1 MKKWIKITLI
11 AAAVL
16 AVLIVIAA
24 IAVSPVAK
32 NYIEKHD
39 RELIGRSIRMERL
52 RMNIFTGRLRIEGLR
67 IGGSE
72 DSTTFFRLDSFEMRM
87 RLWPLLGN
95 RVLVKKISFAG
106 PDVKIYQRGNAFSFD
121 DITARFAGDT
131 TAAATPE
138 KPSKPWEIGIYDI
151 SIRNGRVFYKD
162 LALDAEWGMNDINL
176 HIPGVYF
183 SGEKTDVGAVLNFA
197 EGGSLSTDVGYNI
210 ESSEFDIGIRLQDFA
225 LAGTLPYFRQ
235 SLDVTAVDG
244 RLSADIRLRGNTE
257 HLLSLTTE
265 GTASLAGFALRDRQ
279 QRPVA
284 GVDTLGVKLAEG
296 DLGKMRFVFD
306 RIYVSGLS
314 ALFEMTPEGNNLAA
328 LMKSPAAETASPT
341 AVSVSAAA
349 NPAPEAA
356 PAPTAEIT
364 TSAVPAPAAEITASD
379 AAGSATPSPTLR
391 IADLEISNGR
401 VSVRDLTMHRP
412 FEYTV
417 SEIRMRSR
425 DVDPSKRNSMT
436 VDARMQKT
444 SSAKLRWEG
453 TLEDMDNQNIT
464 LWLTNL
470 DLRDFGP
477 YCEHY
482 TAYPLTKGNLTFRSQ
497 NVIRDRYLDGTNHL
511 DMFEPKVDKKR
522 REIKAEMNIPLKL
535 GLYVLKD
542 KKGHVKMDL
551 PVRGS
556 LDSPEFSY
564 RKIVLKAIGNVLLK
578 VVTAPFSFLSGNKE
592 NIEYINIDPLQ
603 YVFTSEQYASLDKIA
618 QALQD
623 KPEMHIVLTQ
633 RVNMRRALPRQAA
646 GALRMAY
653 AEHLKSADTTGRQ
666 PMSMLEYEKIQQT
679 DIRTPAIMAFADSL
693 LAQRGISPQGLSAD
707 DKALALY
714 RGPHDGRTQQGVGR
728 VHAVHARRDGSSV
741 PGADDGFAGAAQL
754 HGPRP
759 LHDRPRSGRRN
770 RGGRSGGRQCGSRSW
785 YRCGG
790 GGRDRCRD
798 KYGIGYRDECRNACR
813 NRYRVGCRGGYRTE
827 YGIGYRDGDKCRIR
841 MQDIAGDVQADTT
854 LGRIRPGREAA
865 GTGKATDTAAG
876 TNPITAARDG
886 VFGKKPRKQ
895 PVRQAKQIRLRPE
908 PMRIFRPNRERKR
921 DPGR

>member
-11 AAAVL
+11 AAAVA

-131 TAAATPE
+131 TAVAATPE

-341 AVSVSAAA
+341 AVSASAAA

-356 PAPTAEIT
+356 PAPATEIT
-364 TSAVPAPAAEITASD
+364 TSAVPAPTAANPAPAAEITASD

-401 VSVRDLTMHRP
+401 VTVRDLTMHRP

-425 DVDPSKRNSMT
+425 DFDPSKRNSMT

-444 SSAKLRWEG
+444 GSAKLRWEG

-666 PMSMLEYEKIQQT
+666 PMSMSMSMLEYEKIQQT

-707 DKALALY
+707 AKALTLY
-714 RGPHDGRTQQGVGR
+714 REK
-728 VHAVHARRDGSSV
+728 A
-741 PGADDGFAGAAQL
+741 AAQL
-754 HGPRP
+754 TRMMAARNKALTEYMQSTHGATAPAFRVQTMDSLALP
-759 LHDRPRSGRRN
+759 D
-770 RGGRSGGRQCGSRSW
+770 
-785 YRCGG
+785 YA
-790 GGRDRCRD
+790 GRDRYTIALEVD
-798 KYGIGYRDECRNACR
+798 GETVEVEADDEAPQGEAYDDNTGTGTDADMTPE
-813 NRYRVGCRGGYRTE
+813 GARTDST
-827 YGIGYRDGDKCRIR
+827 GSGTDAP
-841 MQDIAGDVQADTT
+841 AG
-854 LGRIRPGREAA
+854 EAA
-865 GTGKATDTAAG
+865 GTRKAADATTTPASAPAAAERDSSDEKAVERDAAG
-876 TNPITAARDG
+876 SATEAATIPAGDG
-886 VFGKKPRKQ
+886 ANIPT
-895 PVRQAKQIRLRPE
+895 E
-908 PMRIFRPNRERKR
+908 
-921 DPGR
+921 

>member
-16 AVLIVIAA
+16 AALIVIAA

-121 DITARFAGDT
+121 DITARFASDT

-183 SGEKTDVGAVLNFA
+183 SGEKTDVGAVLNSA

-328 LMKSPAAETASPT
+328 LMKSPAAE
-341 AVSVSAAA
+341 
-349 NPAPEAA
+349 
-356 PAPTAEIT
+356 
-364 TSAVPAPAAEITASD
+364 ITASD

-401 VSVRDLTMHRP
+401 VTVRDLTMHRP

-425 DVDPSKRNSMT
+425 DFDPSKRNSMT

-444 SSAKLRWEG
+444 GSAKLRWEG

-693 LAQRGISPQGLSAD
+693 LTRQGISPQGLSAD

-714 RGPHDGRTQQGVGR
+714 REKAAGQLARMMAARNKALAEYMQSTHGATAPAFR
-728 VHAVHARRDGSSV
+728 VQTMDSLAL
-741 PGADDGFAGAAQL
+741 P
-754 HGPRP
+754 
-759 LHDRPRSGRRN
+759 N
-770 RGGRSGGRQCGSRSW
+770 
-785 YRCGG
+785 YT
-790 GGRDRCRD
+790 GRDRYTIALEVD
-798 KYGIGYRDECRNACR
+798 GETVEVEAEDDNA
-813 NRYRVGCRGGYRTE
+813 GAGAET
-827 YGIGYRDGDKCRIR
+827 DMSPGDI
-841 MQDIAGDVQADTT
+841 QADSTG
-854 LGRIRPGREAA
+854 LSAGVPAEEAMVIGGA
-865 GTGKATDTAAG
+865 VATSAPAVMETESSG
-876 TNPITAARDG
+876 
-886 VFGKKPRKQ
+886 
-895 PVRQAKQIRLRPE
+895 E
-908 PMRIFRPNRERKR
+908 
-921 DPGR
+921 

>member
-16 AVLIVIAA
+16 AALIVIAA

-121 DITARFAGDT
+121 DITARFASDT

-279 QRPVA
+279 QQPVA

-328 LMKSPAAETASPT
+328 LMKSPAAE
-341 AVSVSAAA
+341 
-349 NPAPEAA
+349 
-356 PAPTAEIT
+356 
-364 TSAVPAPAAEITASD
+364 ITASD

-401 VSVRDLTMHRP
+401 VTVRDLTMHRP

-425 DVDPSKRNSMT
+425 DFDPSKRNSMT

-444 SSAKLRWEG
+444 GSAKLRWEG

-693 LAQRGISPQGLSAD
+693 LTRQGISPQGLSAD

-714 RGPHDGRTQQGVGR
+714 REKAAGQLARMMAARNKALAEYMQSTHGATAPAFR
-728 VHAVHARRDGSSV
+728 VQTMDSLAL
-741 PGADDGFAGAAQL
+741 P
-754 HGPRP
+754 
-759 LHDRPRSGRRN
+759 N
-770 RGGRSGGRQCGSRSW
+770 
-785 YRCGG
+785 YT
-790 GGRDRCRD
+790 GRDRYTIALEVD
-798 KYGIGYRDECRNACR
+798 GETVEVEAEDDNA
-813 NRYRVGCRGGYRTE
+813 GAGAET
-827 YGIGYRDGDKCRIR
+827 DMSPGDI
-841 MQDIAGDVQADTT
+841 QADSTG
-854 LGRIRPGREAA
+854 LSAGVPAEEAMVIGGA
-865 GTGKATDTAAG
+865 VATSAPAVMETESSG
-876 TNPITAARDG
+876 
-886 VFGKKPRKQ
+886 
-895 PVRQAKQIRLRPE
+895 E
-908 PMRIFRPNRERKR
+908 
-921 DPGR
+921 

>member
-131 TAAATPE
+131 TAVAATPE

-162 LALDAEWGMNDINL
+162 LALNAEWGMNDINL

-328 LMKSPAAETASPT
+328 LMKSPAAE
-341 AVSVSAAA
+341 
-349 NPAPEAA
+349 
-356 PAPTAEIT
+356 
-364 TSAVPAPAAEITASD
+364 ITASD
-379 AAGSATPSPTLR
+379 TAGSATPSPTLR
-391 IADLEISNGR
+391 IADLEITNGR
-401 VSVRDLTMHRP
+401 VTVRDLTMHRP

-425 DVDPSKRNSMT
+425 DFDPSKRNSMT

-444 SSAKLRWEG
+444 GSAKLRWEG

-693 LAQRGISPQGLSAD
+693 LTRQGISPQGLSAD

-714 RGPHDGRTQQGVGR
+714 REKAAGQLARMMAARNKALAEYMQSTHGATAPAFR
-728 VHAVHARRDGSSV
+728 VQTMDSLAL
-741 PGADDGFAGAAQL
+741 P
-754 HGPRP
+754 
-759 LHDRPRSGRRN
+759 N
-770 RGGRSGGRQCGSRSW
+770 
-785 YRCGG
+785 YT
-790 GGRDRCRD
+790 GRDRYTIALEVD
-798 KYGIGYRDECRNACR
+798 GETVEVEAEDDNA
-813 NRYRVGCRGGYRTE
+813 G
-827 YGIGYRDGDKCRIR
+827 
-841 MQDIAGDVQADTT
+841 AG
-854 LGRIRPGREAA
+854 A
-865 GTGKATDTAAG
+865 GTDTGAEAETDAG
-876 TNPITAARDG
+876 TNTESDTETNAETHAGTDT
-886 VFGKKPRKQ
+886 
-895 PVRQAKQIRLRPE
+895 E
-908 PMRIFRPNRERKR
+908 
-921 DPGR
+921 

>member
-16 AVLIVIAA
+16 TVLIVIAA

-131 TAAATPE
+131 TAVAATPE

-162 LALDAEWGMNDINL
+162 LALNAEWGMNDINL

-183 SGEKTDVGAVLNFA
+183 SGEKTDAGAVLNFA

-296 DLGKMRFVFD
+296 DLGKIRFVFD

-328 LMKSPAAETASPT
+328 LMKSPAAE
-341 AVSVSAAA
+341 
-349 NPAPEAA
+349 
-356 PAPTAEIT
+356 
-364 TSAVPAPAAEITASD
+364 ITASD

-401 VSVRDLTMHRP
+401 VTVRDLTMHRP

-425 DVDPSKRNSMT
+425 DFDPSKRNSMT

-444 SSAKLRWEG
+444 GSAKLRWEG

-693 LAQRGISPQGLSAD
+693 LTRQGISPQGLSAD

-714 RGPHDGRTQQGVGR
+714 REKAAGQLARMMAARNKALAEYMQSTHGATAPAFR
-728 VHAVHARRDGSSV
+728 VQTMDSLAL
-741 PGADDGFAGAAQL
+741 P
-754 HGPRP
+754 
-759 LHDRPRSGRRN
+759 N
-770 RGGRSGGRQCGSRSW
+770 
-785 YRCGG
+785 YT
-790 GGRDRCRD
+790 GRDRYTIALEVD
-798 KYGIGYRDECRNACR
+798 GETVEVEAEDDNA
-813 NRYRVGCRGGYRTE
+813 GAGAET
-827 YGIGYRDGDKCRIR
+827 DMSPGDI
-841 MQDIAGDVQADTT
+841 QADSTG
-854 LGRIRPGREAA
+854 LSAGVPAEEAMVIGGA
-865 GTGKATDTAAG
+865 VATSAPAVMETESSG
-876 TNPITAARDG
+876 
-886 VFGKKPRKQ
+886 
-895 PVRQAKQIRLRPE
+895 E
-908 PMRIFRPNRERKR
+908 
-921 DPGR
+921 

>member
-121 DITARFAGDT
+121 DITARFASDT

-328 LMKSPAAETASPT
+328 LMKSPAAE
-341 AVSVSAAA
+341 
-349 NPAPEAA
+349 
-356 PAPTAEIT
+356 
-364 TSAVPAPAAEITASD
+364 ITASD
-379 AAGSATPSPTLR
+379 TAGSATPSPTLR
-391 IADLEISNGR
+391 IADLEITNGR
-401 VSVRDLTMHRP
+401 VTVRDLTMHRP

-425 DVDPSKRNSMT
+425 DFDPSKRNSMT

-444 SSAKLRWEG
+444 GSAKLRWEG

-693 LAQRGISPQGLSAD
+693 LTRQGISPQGLSAD

-714 RGPHDGRTQQGVGR
+714 REKAAGQLARMMAARNKALAEYMQSTHGATAPAFR
-728 VHAVHARRDGSSV
+728 VQTMDSLAL
-741 PGADDGFAGAAQL
+741 P
-754 HGPRP
+754 
-759 LHDRPRSGRRN
+759 N
-770 RGGRSGGRQCGSRSW
+770 
-785 YRCGG
+785 YT
-790 GGRDRCRD
+790 GRDRYTIALEVD
-798 KYGIGYRDECRNACR
+798 GETVEVEAEDDNA
-813 NRYRVGCRGGYRTE
+813 G
-827 YGIGYRDGDKCRIR
+827 
-841 MQDIAGDVQADTT
+841 AG
-854 LGRIRPGREAA
+854 A
-865 GTGKATDTAAG
+865 GTDTGAEAETDAG
-876 TNPITAARDG
+876 TNTESDTETNAETHAGTDT
-886 VFGKKPRKQ
+886 
-895 PVRQAKQIRLRPE
+895 E
-908 PMRIFRPNRERKR
+908 
-921 DPGR
+921 

>member
-16 AVLIVIAA
+16 AALIVIAA

-121 DITARFAGDT
+121 DITARFASDT

-328 LMKSPAAETASPT
+328 LMKSPAAE
-341 AVSVSAAA
+341 
-349 NPAPEAA
+349 
-356 PAPTAEIT
+356 
-364 TSAVPAPAAEITASD
+364 ITASD

-401 VSVRDLTMHRP
+401 VTVRDLTMHRP

-425 DVDPSKRNSMT
+425 DFDPSKRNSMT

-444 SSAKLRWEG
+444 GSAKLRWEG

-714 RGPHDGRTQQGVGR
+714 REKAAGQLARMMAARNKALAEYMQSTHGATAPAFR
-728 VHAVHARRDGSSV
+728 VQTMDSLAL
-741 PGADDGFAGAAQL
+741 P
-754 HGPRP
+754 
-759 LHDRPRSGRRN
+759 N
-770 RGGRSGGRQCGSRSW
+770 
-785 YRCGG
+785 YT
-790 GGRDRCRD
+790 GRDRYTIALEVD
-798 KYGIGYRDECRNACR
+798 GETVEVEAEDDNA
-813 NRYRVGCRGGYRTE
+813 GAGAET
-827 YGIGYRDGDKCRIR
+827 DMSPGDI
-841 MQDIAGDVQADTT
+841 QADSTG
-854 LGRIRPGREAA
+854 LSAGVPAEEAMVIGGA
-865 GTGKATDTAAG
+865 VATSAPAVMETESSG
-876 TNPITAARDG
+876 
-886 VFGKKPRKQ
+886 
-895 PVRQAKQIRLRPE
+895 E
-908 PMRIFRPNRERKR
+908 
-921 DPGR
+921 

>member
-328 LMKSPAAETASPT
+328 LMKSPAAE
-341 AVSVSAAA
+341 
-349 NPAPEAA
+349 
-356 PAPTAEIT
+356 
-364 TSAVPAPAAEITASD
+364 ITASD

-401 VSVRDLTMHRP
+401 VTVRDLTMHRP

-425 DVDPSKRNSMT
+425 DFDPSKRNSMT

-444 SSAKLRWEG
+444 GSAKLRWEG

-693 LAQRGISPQGLSAD
+693 LTRQGISPQGLSAD

-714 RGPHDGRTQQGVGR
+714 REKAAGQLARMMAARNKALAEYMQSTHGATAPAFR
-728 VHAVHARRDGSSV
+728 VQTMDSLAL
-741 PGADDGFAGAAQL
+741 P
-754 HGPRP
+754 
-759 LHDRPRSGRRN
+759 N
-770 RGGRSGGRQCGSRSW
+770 
-785 YRCGG
+785 YT
-790 GGRDRCRD
+790 GRDRYTIALEVD
-798 KYGIGYRDECRNACR
+798 GETVEVEAEDDNA
-813 NRYRVGCRGGYRTE
+813 GAGAET
-827 YGIGYRDGDKCRIR
+827 DMSPGDI
-841 MQDIAGDVQADTT
+841 QADSTG
-854 LGRIRPGREAA
+854 LSAGVPAEEAMVIGGA
-865 GTGKATDTAAG
+865 VATSAPAVMETESSG
-876 TNPITAARDG
+876 
-886 VFGKKPRKQ
+886 
-895 PVRQAKQIRLRPE
+895 E
-908 PMRIFRPNRERKR
+908 
-921 DPGR
+921 

>member
-131 TAAATPE
+131 TAVAATPE

-328 LMKSPAAETASPT
+328 LMKSPAAE
-341 AVSVSAAA
+341 
-349 NPAPEAA
+349 
-356 PAPTAEIT
+356 
-364 TSAVPAPAAEITASD
+364 ITASD

-391 IADLEISNGR
+391 IADLEITNGR
-401 VSVRDLTMHRP
+401 VTVRDLTMHRP

-425 DVDPSKRNSMT
+425 DFDPSKRNSMT

-444 SSAKLRWEG
+444 GSAKLRWEG

-693 LAQRGISPQGLSAD
+693 LTRQGISPQGLSAD
-707 DKALALY
+707 DKALAEY
-714 RGPHDGRTQQGVGR
+714 MQSTHGATAPAFR
-728 VHAVHARRDGSSV
+728 VQTMDSLALPNYA
-741 PGADDGFAGAAQL
+741 
-754 HGPRP
+754 
-759 LHDRPRSGRRN
+759 
-770 RGGRSGGRQCGSRSW
+770 
-785 YRCGG
+785 
-790 GGRDRCRD
+790 GRDRYTIALEVD
-798 KYGIGYRDECRNACR
+798 GETVEVEAEDDNA
-813 NRYRVGCRGGYRTE
+813 G
-827 YGIGYRDGDKCRIR
+827 
-841 MQDIAGDVQADTT
+841 AG
-854 LGRIRPGREAA
+854 A
-865 GTGKATDTAAG
+865 GTDAGTEAETDAG
-876 TNPITAARDG
+876 TNTESDTETNAETHAGTDT
-886 VFGKKPRKQ
+886 
-895 PVRQAKQIRLRPE
+895 E
-908 PMRIFRPNRERKR
+908 
-921 DPGR
+921 

>member
-151 SIRNGRVFYKD
+151 TIRNGRVFYKD

-314 ALFEMTPEGNNLAA
+314 ALFEMTPEGNSLAA
-328 LMKSPAAETASPT
+328 LMKSPATEAASPA
-341 AVSVSAAA
+341 AVSVSAAT

-356 PAPTAEIT
+356 PAPAAEIT
-364 TSAVPAPAAEITASD
+364 TSDTA
-379 AAGSATPSPTLR
+379 GNATPSPTLR
-391 IADLEISNGR
+391 IADLEIAKGR
-401 VSVRDLTMHRP
+401 VTVRDLTMHRP

-425 DVDPSKRNSMT
+425 DFDPSKRNSMT

-444 SSAKLRWEG
+444 GSAKLRWEG
-453 TLEDMDNQNIT
+453 TLDDMNNQNIT

-522 REIKAEMNIPLKL
+522 KEIKAEMNIPLKL

-592 NIEYINIDPLQ
+592 NLEYINIDPLQ

-623 KPEMHIVLTQ
+623 KPDMHIVLTQ

-693 LAQRGISPQGLSAD
+693 LVQRGISPQGLSAD

-714 RGPHDGRTQQGVGR
+714 REKAAGQLARMMAARNKALAEYMQSTHGATAPAFR
-728 VHAVHARRDGSSV
+728 VQTMDSLAL
-741 PGADDGFAGAAQL
+741 P
-754 HGPRP
+754 
-759 LHDRPRSGRRN
+759 N
-770 RGGRSGGRQCGSRSW
+770 
-785 YRCGG
+785 YT
-790 GGRDRCRD
+790 GRDRYTIALEVD
-798 KYGIGYRDECRNACR
+798 GETVEVEAEDDNA
-813 NRYRVGCRGGYRTE
+813 G
-827 YGIGYRDGDKCRIR
+827 
-841 MQDIAGDVQADTT
+841 AG
-854 LGRIRPGREAA
+854 A
-865 GTGKATDTAAG
+865 GTDAGTEAETDARTNTESDTETNAETHAGTDT
-876 TNPITAARDG
+876 
-886 VFGKKPRKQ
+886 
-895 PVRQAKQIRLRPE
+895 E
-908 PMRIFRPNRERKR
+908 
-921 DPGR
+921 

>member
-16 AVLIVIAA
+16 AALIVIAA

-131 TAAATPE
+131 TAVAATPE

-328 LMKSPAAETASPT
+328 LMKSPAAE
-341 AVSVSAAA
+341 
-349 NPAPEAA
+349 
-356 PAPTAEIT
+356 
-364 TSAVPAPAAEITASD
+364 ITASD

-391 IADLEISNGR
+391 IADLEITNGR
-401 VSVRDLTMHRP
+401 VTVRDLTMHRP

-425 DVDPSKRNSMT
+425 DFDPSKRNSMT

-444 SSAKLRWEG
+444 GSAKLRWEG

-714 RGPHDGRTQQGVGR
+714 REKAAGQLARMMAARNKALAEYMQSTHGATAPAFR
-728 VHAVHARRDGSSV
+728 VQTMDSLALPNYA
-741 PGADDGFAGAAQL
+741 
-754 HGPRP
+754 
-759 LHDRPRSGRRN
+759 
-770 RGGRSGGRQCGSRSW
+770 
-785 YRCGG
+785 
-790 GGRDRCRD
+790 GRDRYTIALEVD
-798 KYGIGYRDECRNACR
+798 GETVEVEAEDDNA
-813 NRYRVGCRGGYRTE
+813 G
-827 YGIGYRDGDKCRIR
+827 
-841 MQDIAGDVQADTT
+841 AGADA
-854 LGRIRPGREAA
+854 GA
-865 GTGKATDTAAG
+865 GTDAGAEAETDAG
-876 TNPITAARDG
+876 TNTESDTETNAETHAGTDT
-886 VFGKKPRKQ
+886 
-895 PVRQAKQIRLRPE
+895 E
-908 PMRIFRPNRERKR
+908 
-921 DPGR
+921 

>member
-106 PDVKIYQRGNAFSFD
+106 PDVKIYQRGSAFSFD

-131 TAAATPE
+131 TAVAATPE
-138 KPSKPWEIGIYDI
+138 KPSKPWKIGIYDI

-162 LALDAEWGMNDINL
+162 LALDAEWGMNDLNL

-244 RLSADIRLRGNTE
+244 RLSADIRLRGNTQ

-314 ALFEMTPEGNNLAA
+314 ALFEMTPEGNSLAA
-328 LMKSPAAETASPT
+328 LMKSPATETASPT
-341 AVSVSAAA
+341 AVSVSAAT

-356 PAPTAEIT
+356 PAPAAEIT
-364 TSAVPAPAAEITASD
+364 TSDT
-379 AAGSATPSPTLR
+379 AGSATLSPTLR
-391 IADLEISNGR
+391 IADLEIAKGR
-401 VSVRDLTMHRP
+401 VTVRDLTMHRP

-425 DVDPSKRNSMT
+425 DFDPSKHNSMT

-444 SSAKLRWEG
+444 GSAKLRWEG
-453 TLEDMDNQNIT
+453 TLDDMNNQNIT

-497 NVIRDRYLDGTNHL
+497 NVIRNRYLDGTNHL

-522 REIKAEMNIPLKL
+522 KEIKAEMNIPLKL

-551 PVRGS
+551 PVKGS

-564 RKIVLKAIGNVLLK
+564 RRIVLKAIGNVLLK

-592 NIEYINIDPLQ
+592 NLEYINIDPLQ

-693 LAQRGISPQGLSAD
+693 LAQRGISPQGLSSD

-714 RGPHDGRTQQGVGR
+714 REKAAGQLARMMAARNKALTDYMQSTHGATAPAFRVQTMDSLALPNYAGRDRYTIALEVDGETVE
-728 VHAVHARRDGSSV
+728 VE
-741 PGADDGFAGAAQL
+741 ADDGNAGAGTDA
-754 HGPRP
+754 
-759 LHDRPRSGRRN
+759 
-770 RGGRSGGRQCGSRSW
+770 
-785 YRCGG
+785 GG
-790 GGRDRCRD
+790 GTD
-798 KYGIGYRDECRNACR
+798 
-813 NRYRVGCRGGYRTE
+813 
-827 YGIGYRDGDKCRIR
+827 
-841 MQDIAGDVQADTT
+841 
-854 LGRIRPGREAA
+854 A
-865 GTGKATDTAAG
+865 GTEAETDAG
-876 TNPITAARDG
+876 TNTESNTETNAGTHAGTDT
-886 VFGKKPRKQ
+886 
-895 PVRQAKQIRLRPE
+895 E
-908 PMRIFRPNRERKR
+908 
-921 DPGR
+921 

>member
-52 RMNIFTGRLRIEGLR
+52 RMNIFTGRLCIEGLR

-121 DITARFAGDT
+121 DITARFASDT
-131 TAAATPE
+131 TAVAATPE

-279 QRPVA
+279 QRPAA

-328 LMKSPAAETASPT
+328 LMKSPAAE
-341 AVSVSAAA
+341 
-349 NPAPEAA
+349 
-356 PAPTAEIT
+356 
-364 TSAVPAPAAEITASD
+364 ITASD

-401 VSVRDLTMHRP
+401 VTVRDLTMHRP

-425 DVDPSKRNSMT
+425 DFDPSKRNSMT

-444 SSAKLRWEG
+444 GSAKLRWEG

-693 LAQRGISPQGLSAD
+693 LTRQGISPQGLSAD

-714 RGPHDGRTQQGVGR
+714 REKAAGQLARMMAARNKALAEYMQSTHGATAPAFR
-728 VHAVHARRDGSSV
+728 VQTMDSLAL
-741 PGADDGFAGAAQL
+741 P
-754 HGPRP
+754 
-759 LHDRPRSGRRN
+759 N
-770 RGGRSGGRQCGSRSW
+770 
-785 YRCGG
+785 YT
-790 GGRDRCRD
+790 GRDRYTIALEVD
-798 KYGIGYRDECRNACR
+798 GETVEVEAEDDNA
-813 NRYRVGCRGGYRTE
+813 GAGAET
-827 YGIGYRDGDKCRIR
+827 DMSPGDI
-841 MQDIAGDVQADTT
+841 QADSTG
-854 LGRIRPGREAA
+854 LSAGVPAEEAMVIGGA
-865 GTGKATDTAAG
+865 VATSAPAVMETESSG
-876 TNPITAARDG
+876 
-886 VFGKKPRKQ
+886 
-895 PVRQAKQIRLRPE
+895 E
-908 PMRIFRPNRERKR
+908 
-921 DPGR
+921 

>member
-16 AVLIVIAA
+16 AALIVIAA

-121 DITARFAGDT
+121 YITARFAGDT
-131 TAAATPE
+131 TAVAATPE
-138 KPSKPWEIGIYDI
+138 KTSKPWEIGIYDI

-162 LALDAEWGMNDINL
+162 LALDAEWGMNDLNL

-244 RLSADIRLRGNTE
+244 RLSADSRLRGNTQ

-425 DVDPSKRNSMT
+425 DFDPSKRNSMT

-444 SSAKLRWEG
+444 GSAKLRWEG
-453 TLEDMDNQNIT
+453 
-464 LWLTNL
+464 
-470 DLRDFGP
+470 
-477 YCEHY
+477 
-482 TAYPLTKGNLTFRSQ
+482 RSKTWTT
-497 NVIRDRYLDGTNHL
+497 R
-511 DMFEPKVDKKR
+511 
-522 REIKAEMNIPLKL
+522 
-535 GLYVLKD
+535 
-542 KKGHVKMDL
+542 
-551 PVRGS
+551 
-556 LDSPEFSY
+556 
-564 RKIVLKAIGNVLLK
+564 
-578 VVTAPFSFLSGNKE
+578 
-592 NIEYINIDPLQ
+592 
-603 YVFTSEQYASLDKIA
+603 TS
-618 QALQD
+618 
-623 KPEMHIVLTQ
+623 
-633 RVNMRRALPRQAA
+633 
-646 GALRMAY
+646 
-653 AEHLKSADTTGRQ
+653 
-666 PMSMLEYEKIQQT
+666 
-679 DIRTPAIMAFADSL
+679 
-693 LAQRGISPQGLSAD
+693 
-707 DKALALY
+707 
-714 RGPHDGRTQQGVGR
+714 
-728 VHAVHARRDGSSV
+728 
-741 PGADDGFAGAAQL
+741 
-754 HGPRP
+754 
-759 LHDRPRSGRRN
+759 RSGSPTSTCAT
-770 RGGRSGGRQCGSRSW
+770 SGPTANTTRP
-785 YRCGG
+785 
-790 GGRDRCRD
+790 
-798 KYGIGYRDECRNACR
+798 
-813 NRYRVGCRGGYRTE
+813 
-827 YGIGYRDGDKCRIR
+827 IR
-841 MQDIAGDVQADTT
+841 
-854 LGRIRPGREAA
+854 
-865 GTGKATDTAAG
+865 
-876 TNPITAARDG
+876 
-886 VFGKKPRKQ
+886 
-895 PVRQAKQIRLRPE
+895 
-908 PMRIFRPNRERKR
+908 
-921 DPGR
+921 

>member
-16 AVLIVIAA
+16 AALIVIAA

-328 LMKSPAAETASPT
+328 LMKSPAAE
-341 AVSVSAAA
+341 
-349 NPAPEAA
+349 
-356 PAPTAEIT
+356 
-364 TSAVPAPAAEITASD
+364 ITASD

-391 IADLEISNGR
+391 IADLEITNGR
-401 VSVRDLTMHRP
+401 VTVRDLTMHRP

-425 DVDPSKRNSMT
+425 DFDPSKRNSMT

-444 SSAKLRWEG
+444 GSAKLRWEG

-693 LAQRGISPQGLSAD
+693 LTRQGISPQGLSAD

-714 RGPHDGRTQQGVGR
+714 REKAAGQLARMMAARNKALAEYMQSTHGATAPAFR
-728 VHAVHARRDGSSV
+728 VQTMDSLALPNYA
-741 PGADDGFAGAAQL
+741 
-754 HGPRP
+754 
-759 LHDRPRSGRRN
+759 
-770 RGGRSGGRQCGSRSW
+770 
-785 YRCGG
+785 
-790 GGRDRCRD
+790 GRDRYTIALEVD
-798 KYGIGYRDECRNACR
+798 GETVEVEAEDDNA
-813 NRYRVGCRGGYRTE
+813 G
-827 YGIGYRDGDKCRIR
+827 
-841 MQDIAGDVQADTT
+841 AG
-854 LGRIRPGREAA
+854 A
-865 GTGKATDTAAG
+865 GTDAGTEAETDAG
-876 TNPITAARDG
+876 TNTESDTETNAETHAGTDT
-886 VFGKKPRKQ
+886 
-895 PVRQAKQIRLRPE
+895 E
-908 PMRIFRPNRERKR
+908 
-921 DPGR
+921 

>member
-1 MKKWIKITLI
+1 MKRWIKITLI

-39 RELIGRSIRMERL
+39 RELLGRSIRMDRL

-67 IGGSE
+67 IGE
-72 DSTTFFRLDSFEMRM
+72 NADSATFFRLDSFDMRM

-95 RVLVKKISFAG
+95 RIVVKKISFAG
-106 PDVKIYQRGNAFSFD
+106 PDVKIYQRGSAFSFD
-121 DITARFAGDT
+121 DITAHFAGDT
-131 TAAATPE
+131 TAVAATPE
-138 KPSKPWEIGIYDI
+138 KPSKPWEVGIYDI

-284 GVDTLGVKLAEG
+284 GVDTLSVKLAEG

-314 ALFEMTPEGNNLAA
+314 ALFEMTPGGNSFAA
-328 LMKSPAAETASPT
+328 LMKSPSAAETASPT
-341 AVSVSAAA
+341 AS
-349 NPAPEAA
+349 
-356 PAPTAEIT
+356 
-364 TSAVPAPAAEITASD
+364 PAPAATNPVPAAGVSPAAD
-379 AAGSATPSPTLR
+379 AAGSTTPGPTLR
-391 IADLEISNGR
+391 IADLEIARGR
-401 VSVRDLTMHRP
+401 VTMRDLTMHRP

-417 SEIRMRSR
+417 SDIRMRSR
-425 DVDPSKRNSMT
+425 DFDPSKRNSMT
-436 VDARMQKT
+436 IDARMQKT
-444 SSAKLRWEG
+444 GSAKLRWEG
-453 TLEDMDNQNIT
+453 TLDDMNNQNIT

-497 NVIRDRYLDGTNHL
+497 NVIRNRYLDGTNHL

-522 REIKAEMNIPLKL
+522 KEIKAEMNIPLKL

-551 PVRGS
+551 PVKGS

-592 NIEYINIDPLQ
+592 NLEYINIDPLQ

-633 RVNMRRALPRQAA
+633 RINMRRALPRQAA

-707 DKALALY
+707 AKALALY
-714 RGPHDGRTQQGVGR
+714 REKAAGQLARMMAARNKALAEYMQSTHGATAPAFR
-728 VHAVHARRDGSSV
+728 VQTLDSLALPNYA
-741 PGADDGFAGAAQL
+741 
-754 HGPRP
+754 
-759 LHDRPRSGRRN
+759 
-770 RGGRSGGRQCGSRSW
+770 
-785 YRCGG
+785 
-790 GGRDRCRD
+790 GRDR
-798 KYGIGYRDECRNACR
+798 YTIALE
-813 NRYRVGCRGGYRTE
+813 V
-827 YGIGYRDGDKCRIR
+827 DGETVEVEADDDNTGAGTDAG
-841 MQDIAGDVQADTT
+841 MSPGDVQANSTG
-854 LGRIRPGREAA
+854 LGTGVPEGDAAETGKTADAAAVSAAASSGIPTGTDAEASGGEATVQTSDNTDAETSASEATQPAA
-865 GTGKATDTAAG
+865 GTADGSDT
-876 TNPITAARDG
+876 
-886 VFGKKPRKQ
+886 VQ
-895 PVRQAKQIRLRPE
+895 
-908 PMRIFRPNRERKR
+908 
-921 DPGR
+921 

>member
-1 MKKWIKITLI
+1 M
-11 AAAVL
+11 AV
-16 AVLIVIAA
+16 AGEPRA
-24 IAVSPVAK
+24 
-32 NYIEKHD
+32 
-39 RELIGRSIRMERL
+39 RE
-52 RMNIFTGRLRIEGLR
+52 
-67 IGGSE
+67 
-72 DSTTFFRLDSFEMRM
+72 
-87 RLWPLLGN
+87 
-95 RVLVKKISFAG
+95 KISFAG

-131 TAAATPE
+131 TAVAATPE

-328 LMKSPAAETASPT
+328 LMKSPAAE
-341 AVSVSAAA
+341 
-349 NPAPEAA
+349 
-356 PAPTAEIT
+356 
-364 TSAVPAPAAEITASD
+364 ITASD

-391 IADLEISNGR
+391 IADLEITNGR
-401 VSVRDLTMHRP
+401 VTVRDLTMHRP

-425 DVDPSKRNSMT
+425 DFDPSKRNSMT

-444 SSAKLRWEG
+444 GSAKLRWEG

-693 LAQRGISPQGLSAD
+693 LTRQGISPQGLSAD

-714 RGPHDGRTQQGVGR
+714 REKAAGQLARMMAARNKALAEYMQSTHGATAPAFR
-728 VHAVHARRDGSSV
+728 VQTMDSLALPNYA
-741 PGADDGFAGAAQL
+741 
-754 HGPRP
+754 
-759 LHDRPRSGRRN
+759 
-770 RGGRSGGRQCGSRSW
+770 
-785 YRCGG
+785 
-790 GGRDRCRD
+790 GRDRYTIALEVD
-798 KYGIGYRDECRNACR
+798 GETVEVEAEDDNA
-813 NRYRVGCRGGYRTE
+813 G
-827 YGIGYRDGDKCRIR
+827 
-841 MQDIAGDVQADTT
+841 AG
-854 LGRIRPGREAA
+854 A
-865 GTGKATDTAAG
+865 GTDAGTEAETDAG
-876 TNPITAARDG
+876 TNTESDTETNAETHAGTDT
-886 VFGKKPRKQ
+886 
-895 PVRQAKQIRLRPE
+895 E
-908 PMRIFRPNRERKR
+908 
-921 DPGR
+921 

>member
-131 TAAATPE
+131 TAVAATPE

-162 LALDAEWGMNDINL
+162 LALDAEWGMNDLNL

-244 RLSADIRLRGNTE
+244 RLSADIRLRGNTQ

-314 ALFEMTPEGNNLAA
+314 ALFEMTPEGNSLAA
-328 LMKSPAAETASPT
+328 LMKSPATETASPT
-341 AVSVSAAA
+341 AVSVSAAT

-356 PAPTAEIT
+356 PVPAAQIT
-364 TSAVPAPAAEITASD
+364 TSDT
-379 AAGSATPSPTLR
+379 AGSATPSPTLR
-391 IADLEISNGR
+391 IADLEIAKGR
-401 VSVRDLTMHRP
+401 VTVRDLTMHRP

-425 DVDPSKRNSMT
+425 DFDPSKRNSMT

-444 SSAKLRWEG
+444 GSAKLRWEG
-453 TLEDMDNQNIT
+453 TLDDMNNQNIT

-522 REIKAEMNIPLKL
+522 KEIKAEMNIPLKL

-551 PVRGS
+551 PVKGS

-592 NIEYINIDPLQ
+592 NLEYINIDPLQ

-633 RVNMRRALPRQAA
+633 RVNMHRALPRQAA

-714 RGPHDGRTQQGVGR
+714 REKAAGQLARMMAARNKALTDYMQSTHGATAPAFR
-728 VHAVHARRDGSSV
+728 VQTMDSLAL
-741 PGADDGFAGAAQL
+741 P
-754 HGPRP
+754 
-759 LHDRPRSGRRN
+759 N
-770 RGGRSGGRQCGSRSW
+770 
-785 YRCGG
+785 YT
-790 GGRDRCRD
+790 GRDRYTIALEVD
-798 KYGIGYRDECRNACR
+798 GETVEVEAEDDNA
-813 NRYRVGCRGGYRTE
+813 G
-827 YGIGYRDGDKCRIR
+827 
-841 MQDIAGDVQADTT
+841 AG
-854 LGRIRPGREAA
+854 A
-865 GTGKATDTAAG
+865 GTDAGTEAETDAG
-876 TNPITAARDG
+876 TNTESDTETNAGTHAGTDT
-886 VFGKKPRKQ
+886 
-895 PVRQAKQIRLRPE
+895 E
-908 PMRIFRPNRERKR
+908 
-921 DPGR
+921 

>member
-16 AVLIVIAA
+16 AALIVIAA

-39 RELIGRSIRMERL
+39 RELIGRSIRKERL

-121 DITARFAGDT
+121 DITARFASDT

-328 LMKSPAAETASPT
+328 LMKSPAAE
-341 AVSVSAAA
+341 
-349 NPAPEAA
+349 
-356 PAPTAEIT
+356 
-364 TSAVPAPAAEITASD
+364 ITASD

-401 VSVRDLTMHRP
+401 VTVRDLTMHRP

-425 DVDPSKRNSMT
+425 DFDPSKRNSMT

-444 SSAKLRWEG
+444 GSAKLRWEG

-693 LAQRGISPQGLSAD
+693 LTRQGISPQGLSAD

-714 RGPHDGRTQQGVGR
+714 REKAAGQLARMMAARNKALAEYMQSTHGATAPAFR
-728 VHAVHARRDGSSV
+728 VQTMDSLAL
-741 PGADDGFAGAAQL
+741 P
-754 HGPRP
+754 
-759 LHDRPRSGRRN
+759 N
-770 RGGRSGGRQCGSRSW
+770 
-785 YRCGG
+785 YT
-790 GGRDRCRD
+790 GRDRYTIALEVD
-798 KYGIGYRDECRNACR
+798 GETVEVEAEDDNA
-813 NRYRVGCRGGYRTE
+813 GAGAET
-827 YGIGYRDGDKCRIR
+827 DMSPGDI
-841 MQDIAGDVQADTT
+841 QADSTG
-854 LGRIRPGREAA
+854 LSAGVPAEEAMVIGGA
-865 GTGKATDTAAG
+865 VATSAPAVMETESSG
-876 TNPITAARDG
+876 
-886 VFGKKPRKQ
+886 
-895 PVRQAKQIRLRPE
+895 E
-908 PMRIFRPNRERKR
+908 
-921 DPGR
+921 

>member
-16 AVLIVIAA
+16 AALIVIAA

-121 DITARFAGDT
+121 DITARFASDT

-328 LMKSPAAETASPT
+328 LMKSPAAE
-341 AVSVSAAA
+341 
-349 NPAPEAA
+349 
-356 PAPTAEIT
+356 
-364 TSAVPAPAAEITASD
+364 ITASD

-401 VSVRDLTMHRP
+401 VTVRDLTMHRP

-425 DVDPSKRNSMT
+425 DFDPSKRNSMT

-444 SSAKLRWEG
+444 GSAKLRWEG

-464 LWLTNL
+464 LWITNL

-693 LAQRGISPQGLSAD
+693 LTRQGISPQGLSAD

-714 RGPHDGRTQQGVGR
+714 REKAAGQLARMMAARNKALAEYMQSTHGATAPAFR
-728 VHAVHARRDGSSV
+728 VQTMDSLAL
-741 PGADDGFAGAAQL
+741 P
-754 HGPRP
+754 
-759 LHDRPRSGRRN
+759 N
-770 RGGRSGGRQCGSRSW
+770 
-785 YRCGG
+785 YT
-790 GGRDRCRD
+790 GRDRYTIALEVD
-798 KYGIGYRDECRNACR
+798 GETVEVEAEDDNA
-813 NRYRVGCRGGYRTE
+813 GAGAET
-827 YGIGYRDGDKCRIR
+827 DMSPGDI
-841 MQDIAGDVQADTT
+841 QADSTG
-854 LGRIRPGREAA
+854 LSAGVPAEEAMVIGGA
-865 GTGKATDTAAG
+865 VATSAPAVMETESSG
-876 TNPITAARDG
+876 
-886 VFGKKPRKQ
+886 
-895 PVRQAKQIRLRPE
+895 E
-908 PMRIFRPNRERKR
+908 
-921 DPGR
+921 

>member
-16 AVLIVIAA
+16 AALIVIAA

-52 RMNIFTGRLRIEGLR
+52 RMNIFTGRLCIEGLR

-162 LALDAEWGMNDINL
+162 LALNAEWGMNDINL

-244 RLSADIRLRGNTE
+244 RLSADIRLRSNTE

-328 LMKSPAAETASPT
+328 LMKSPAAE
-341 AVSVSAAA
+341 
-349 NPAPEAA
+349 
-356 PAPTAEIT
+356 
-364 TSAVPAPAAEITASD
+364 ITASD

-401 VSVRDLTMHRP
+401 VTVRDLTMHRP

-425 DVDPSKRNSMT
+425 DFDPSKRNSMT

-444 SSAKLRWEG
+444 GSAKLRWEG

-693 LAQRGISPQGLSAD
+693 LTRQGISPQGLSAD

-714 RGPHDGRTQQGVGR
+714 REKAAGQLARMMAARNKALAEYMQSTHGATAPAFR
-728 VHAVHARRDGSSV
+728 VQTMDSLAL
-741 PGADDGFAGAAQL
+741 P
-754 HGPRP
+754 
-759 LHDRPRSGRRN
+759 N
-770 RGGRSGGRQCGSRSW
+770 
-785 YRCGG
+785 YT
-790 GGRDRCRD
+790 GRDRYTIALEVD
-798 KYGIGYRDECRNACR
+798 GETVEVEAEDDNA
-813 NRYRVGCRGGYRTE
+813 GAGAET
-827 YGIGYRDGDKCRIR
+827 DMSPGDI
-841 MQDIAGDVQADTT
+841 QADSTG
-854 LGRIRPGREAA
+854 LSAGVPAEEAMVIGGA
-865 GTGKATDTAAG
+865 VATSAPAVMETESSG
-876 TNPITAARDG
+876 
-886 VFGKKPRKQ
+886 
-895 PVRQAKQIRLRPE
+895 E
-908 PMRIFRPNRERKR
+908 
-921 DPGR
+921 

>member
-16 AVLIVIAA
+16 AALIVIAA

-52 RMNIFTGRLRIEGLR
+52 RMNIFTGRLCIEGLR

-162 LALDAEWGMNDINL
+162 LALNAEWGMNDINL

-244 RLSADIRLRGNTE
+244 RLSADIRLRSNTE

-328 LMKSPAAETASPT
+328 LMKSPAAE
-341 AVSVSAAA
+341 
-349 NPAPEAA
+349 
-356 PAPTAEIT
+356 
-364 TSAVPAPAAEITASD
+364 ITASD

-401 VSVRDLTMHRP
+401 VTVRDLTMHRP

-425 DVDPSKRNSMT
+425 DFDPSKRNSMT

-444 SSAKLRWEG
+444 GSAKLRWEG

-693 LAQRGISPQGLSAD
+693 LTRQGISPQGLSAD

-714 RGPHDGRTQQGVGR
+714 REKAAGQLARMMAARNKALAEYMQSTHGATAPAFR
-728 VHAVHARRDGSSV
+728 VQTMDSLAL
-741 PGADDGFAGAAQL
+741 P
-754 HGPRP
+754 
-759 LHDRPRSGRRN
+759 N
-770 RGGRSGGRQCGSRSW
+770 
-785 YRCGG
+785 YT
-790 GGRDRCRD
+790 GRDRYTIALEVD
-798 KYGIGYRDECRNACR
+798 GETVEVEAEDDNA
-813 NRYRVGCRGGYRTE
+813 G
-827 YGIGYRDGDKCRIR
+827 
-841 MQDIAGDVQADTT
+841 AG
-854 LGRIRPGREAA
+854 A
-865 GTGKATDTAAG
+865 GTDAGAEAETDAG
-876 TNPITAARDG
+876 TNTESDTETNAETHAGTDT
-886 VFGKKPRKQ
+886 
-895 PVRQAKQIRLRPE
+895 E
-908 PMRIFRPNRERKR
+908 
-921 DPGR
+921 

>member
-131 TAAATPE
+131 TAVAATPE

-328 LMKSPAAETASPT
+328 LMKSPAAE
-341 AVSVSAAA
+341 
-349 NPAPEAA
+349 
-356 PAPTAEIT
+356 
-364 TSAVPAPAAEITASD
+364 ITASD

-391 IADLEISNGR
+391 IADLEITNGR
-401 VSVRDLTMHRP
+401 VTVRDLTMHRP

-425 DVDPSKRNSMT
+425 DFDPSKRNSMT

-444 SSAKLRWEG
+444 GSAKLRWEG

-511 DMFEPKVDKKR
+511 DMFEPKVDKKS
-522 REIKAEMNIPLKL
+522 REIKAEMNIPPKM

-542 KKGHVKMDL
+542 TTRHVKMEL

-693 LAQRGISPQGLSAD
+693 LTRQGISPQGLSAD

-714 RGPHDGRTQQGVGR
+714 REKAAGQLARMMAARNKALAEYMQSTHGATAPAFR
-728 VHAVHARRDGSSV
+728 VQTMDSLALPNYA
-741 PGADDGFAGAAQL
+741 
-754 HGPRP
+754 
-759 LHDRPRSGRRN
+759 
-770 RGGRSGGRQCGSRSW
+770 
-785 YRCGG
+785 
-790 GGRDRCRD
+790 GRDRYTIALEVD
-798 KYGIGYRDECRNACR
+798 GETVEVEAEDDNA
-813 NRYRVGCRGGYRTE
+813 G
-827 YGIGYRDGDKCRIR
+827 
-841 MQDIAGDVQADTT
+841 AG
-854 LGRIRPGREAA
+854 A
-865 GTGKATDTAAG
+865 GTDAGTEAETDAG
-876 TNPITAARDG
+876 TNTESDTETNAETHAGTDT
-886 VFGKKPRKQ
+886 
-895 PVRQAKQIRLRPE
+895 E
-908 PMRIFRPNRERKR
+908 
-921 DPGR
+921 